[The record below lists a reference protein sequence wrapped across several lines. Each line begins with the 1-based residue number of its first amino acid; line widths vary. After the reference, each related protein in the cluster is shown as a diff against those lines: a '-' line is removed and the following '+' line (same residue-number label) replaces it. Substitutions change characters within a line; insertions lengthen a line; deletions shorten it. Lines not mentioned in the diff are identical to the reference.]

1 MKIMNPQNIYFKS
14 FDDDILLSKQIKTI
28 KTMENNRINNDETK
42 TLEAMTLLR
51 QNILCQK

>member
-1 MKIMNPQNIYFKS
+1 MNPQNIYFKS
-14 FDDDILLSKQIKTI
+14 FDDDILLSKQI